1 MQADDG
7 WSNDGRG
14 KVGPSQI
21 GNEIK
26 EREEVLE
33 RLRHDLDRLLQSPK
47 VA

>member
-7 WSNDGRG
+7 WSNDGRPKAG
-14 KVGPSQI
+14 SSQI